1 MVGLRMVSSWKEELK
16 GLEKTRK
23 FIIKYKRNS
32 NSEGKRSMKSNLQNS
47 KSSLSWYSFSL
58 IYLKLCPHLQI
69 REMIKQFSRKHDIF
83 TNKARVINNYW
94 KQYRHISRLYFCWY
108 CFCLNWIAKKI
119 INFAFIIICF

>member
-23 FIIKYKRNS
+23 FILKYKRNS

-47 KSSLSWYSFSL
+47 KSSLSWYSLVLFTYNCVHTCRSEKWESNFHWNMIFSPT
-58 IYLKLCPHLQI
+58 KLESI
-69 REMIKQFSRKHDIF
+69 ITENSTGIF
-83 TNKARVINNYW
+83 QGCTSA
-94 KQYRHISRLYFCWY
+94 SL

-119 INFAFIIICF
+119 INFAFIIIYF